1 MHNIAIIL
9 SGGSGRRMGGTLPK
23 QFIEV
28 EGRTILEMSIEAFHR
43 HQDIQGV
50 MVVSNAD
57 YLDRVEA
64 LVEKNAE
71 RWPKMIGITVGGK
84 ERSDSSRNALAFLE
98 QRGLVTPET
107 CVLIHDAVRPLV
119 SERIITD
126 VCQTLQEYGAVDVG
140 IPATDTMIMTTP
152 DGKRIAAMPDRS
164 TLMRVQTPQG
174 FRFDVIKEAYRRAAD
189 DATFH
194 PTDDCGVVFR
204 YMPDEPMALVAGD
217 VDNIKITFPQDLK
230 FLEER
235 KI

>member
-119 SERIITD
+119 SERIMPDATGIWCRRCRYSRHRHDDYDDTRRKTHRRHARPQHTHACAD
-126 VCQTLQEYGAVDVG
+126 TTG
-140 IPATDTMIMTTP
+140 IPF
-152 DGKRIAAMPDRS
+152 RRH
-164 TLMRVQTPQG
+164 QG
-174 FRFDVIKEAYRRAAD
+174 SLPPCSRRCDLSSYRRLR
-189 DATFH
+189 
-194 PTDDCGVVFR
+194 CGVPLYAR
-204 YMPDEPMALVAGD
+204 RTHGP
-217 VDNIKITFPQDLK
+217 
-230 FLEER
+230 R
-235 KI
+235 SRRCR